1 MTMNQ
6 YKKKVPTPRSESYM
20 TLPLG
25 TKIVVIGGA
34 NARKV
39 GYIVGETSCHYHL
52 VFIEGSAGD
61 VWRQNVRELSKETSS
76 AIQSEE
82 AEIALAN
89 EKADI

>member
-1 MTMNQ
+1 
-6 YKKKVPTPRSESYM
+6 M

-52 VFIEGSAGD
+52 VLI
-61 VWRQNVRELSKETSS
+61 
-76 AIQSEE
+76 
-82 AEIALAN
+82 AN
-89 EKADI
+89 EKADIERSLDRALVKLRDTTNEIDELFRRMTGIKIAHSRAFAEGKKQSQSKA